1 MNQDK
6 NAGTYQESNVVMFL
20 SKNVEMY
27 QENNAE
33 MFQSKSVRRFQSKN
47 AKTYLDKLVEQY
59 QNNNAQTFLA
69 KNVNKNARIYFGAKF
84 VLKFLKPA
92 SFETIFYSISTNYL
106 CIMYLFIQ
114 LKTNFVF

>member
-1 MNQDK
+1 M
-6 NAGTYQESNVVMFL
+6 GFP

-33 MFQSKSVRRFQSKN
+33 RFQSKN
-47 AKTYLDKLVEQY
+47 AEAYLDKLVEQY

-84 VLKFLKPA
+84 VLEFLKSV

-114 LKTNFVF
+114 LKTNFVFIVE